1 MAHSV
6 KHYFNLFVNKD
17 ASMKASCVIHPDCE
31 PMIIVRKWQLDFCN
45 GNKSAAAL
53 LSFFEYWHNIKLEQS
68 QKAKFQNSVANL
80 HHDIGCQDESLYQF
94 HTMDEL
100 EHGVLLYSRDA
111 INVGLKILVDKKVI
125 SIHKNPNPKYS
136 FDRTRY
142 FLFYPAIV
150 NTWLVINRFDG
161 KQSIVGNPN
170 IDYGNPQTV
179 NGKPTTV
186 RGKSDDRDME
196 NRQTITEI
204 TSKTT
209 SEITNNKN
217 NQTSILEIPP
227 EPEIK
232 PVSCNNSG
240 VVAKNSDPVFDYN
253 DFDDIQVKAI
263 EAWFIYR
270 KEAKKTYKTKSSL
283 TALRNKMLELKVS
296 GLLIEAINHSIAME
310 YTGLFP
316 PNNAGRYAPSHSPP
330 KKQFNYVHDFTNEK
344 PGQQV
349 DTF

>member
-6 KHYFNLFVNKD
+6 KYYFNLFVNKD

-94 HTMDEL
+94 HTMYEL

-161 KQSIVGNPN
+161 KRSIVGNPN

-217 NQTSILEIPP
+217 NQTQGHYFL
-227 EPEIK
+227 
-232 PVSCNNSG
+232 
-240 VVAKNSDPVFDYN
+240 
-253 DFDDIQVKAI
+253 
-263 EAWFIYR
+263 
-270 KEAKKTYKTKSSL
+270 
-283 TALRNKMLELKVS
+283 
-296 GLLIEAINHSIAME
+296 
-310 YTGLFP
+310 
-316 PNNAGRYAPSHSPP
+316 
-330 KKQFNYVHDFTNEK
+330 
-344 PGQQV
+344 
-349 DTF
+349 

>member
-1 MAHSV
+1 
-6 KHYFNLFVNKD
+6 
-17 ASMKASCVIHPDCE
+17 MKASCVIHPDCE

-68 QKAKFQNSVANL
+68 KKARFQNNIANI

-150 NTWLVINRFDG
+150 NTWLVTNKFNG
-161 KQSIVGNPN
+161 KRSIVGNPN

-186 RGKSDDRDME
+186 MGKSDDRDME

-209 SEITNNKN
+209 PEITNNKN
-217 NQTSILEIPP
+217 NQPSILEIPP

-232 PVSCNNSG
+232 AVSCNNSG
-240 VVAKNSDPVFDYN
+240 SKNNNLAFDYTG
-253 DFDDIQVKAI
+253 FDEPQKTAI
-263 EAWFIYR
+263 DAWFTYR

-283 TALRNKMLELKVS
+283 TALRNKMLELKAS
-296 GLLIEAINHSIAME
+296 GSLIEAINHSIAME
-310 YTGLFP
+310 YTGLFA
-316 PNNAGRYAPSHSPP
+316 PNNAGRYVPHSGSPP
-330 KKQFNYVHDFTNEK
+330 KKQFNYVHDFTTEK